1 MTEPPHS
8 THSLL
13 VQVKAMG
20 AWVRQFIGT
29 HPVPAWVMAFL
40 VWAPS
45 YGAATIPAV
54 TLLMHPLPE
63 GQLPWT
69 TDPEPAVASAAL
81 SIMLLYIMC
90 VFLHMRGFQILKI
103 GITPRKDRREWFWIP
118 AAFLMACGA
127 NFVKT
132 VMTDHAQEW
141 FPTHTHLYRSEATS
155 ENALP
160 SLLISMLTTGPAEE
174 IILVPGLIL
183 LLISGRCP
191 QWLAITIAVTART
204 AFHLYY
210 GLPVAPGFVVWAL
223 LLVLI
228 WQVTGT
234 ALGALLA
241 HILNN
246 FIAALGHT
254 TAFNS
259 YAWDVVY
266 TWLSV
271 AGIIL
276 LIALIPQAVRT
287 LKCLRSTLTPAHVLT
302 HAVECPP
309 IGASFATP
317 IAGKH
322 TR

>member
-1 MTEPPHS
+1 MTEPPS
-8 THSLL
+8 GIHSLL
-13 VQVKAMG
+13 VQASALGVWIKK
-20 AWVRQFIGT
+20 FIGI
-29 HPVPAWVMAFL
+29 HPMPAWVMAVFI
-40 VWAPS
+40 WAPS
-45 YGAATIPAV
+45 YGVATISTV
-54 TLLMHPLPE
+54 TLLLHPLPD
-63 GQLPWT
+63 GRLPWS
-69 TDPEPAVASAAL
+69 TDLQPAVDSAVL
-81 SIMLLYIMC
+81 SIILLCITCM
-90 VFLHMRGFQILKI
+90 FLYWRGFQISNT

-118 AAFLMACGA
+118 AAFLMACGV
-127 NFVKT
+127 NLIKT
-132 VMTDHAQEW
+132 VMTDRAQEW

-160 SLLISMLTTGPAEE
+160 SLLISLLTTGPAEE

-191 QWLAITIAVTART
+191 RWLAITIAVTART

-234 ALGALLA
+234 ALGAMLA

-246 FIAALGHT
+246 FIAALGRT
-254 TAFNS
+254 TAFDS

-266 TWLSV
+266 IWLSV

-276 LIALIPQAVRT
+276 MIALIPQAVRT
-287 LKCLRSTLTPAHVLT
+287 LKYLRSASTPTHPLT

-317 IAGKH
+317 IARKH